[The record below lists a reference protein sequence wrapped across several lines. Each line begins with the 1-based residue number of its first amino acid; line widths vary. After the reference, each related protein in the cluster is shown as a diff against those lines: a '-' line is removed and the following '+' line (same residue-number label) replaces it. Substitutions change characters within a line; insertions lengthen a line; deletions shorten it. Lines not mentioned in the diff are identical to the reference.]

1 MLYGEGLR
9 KIIDKRPDLKYVN
22 DVDGYMSAHQDNFYD
37 FFQVGVNP
45 SSKKYESED
54 YGFCQLWR
62 SLGGKIHVVPDIKLV
77 HTGRSHYPGDVIKQ
91 ANIFASK

>member
-1 MLYGEGLR
+1 MTFWF
-9 KIIDKRPDLKYVN
+9 
-22 DVDGYMSAHQDNFYD
+22 SDNFYD

-62 SLGGKIHVVPDIKLV
+62 SLGGKIHVLPEIQLT
-77 HTGRSHYPGDVIKQ
+77 HTGRIHYPGDIKAQ
-91 ANIFASK
+91 ANLF

>member
-1 MLYGEGLR
+1 M
-9 KIIDKRPDLKYVN
+9 
-22 DVDGYMSAHQDNFYD
+22 DGYMSADKDNFYD

-62 SLGGKIHVVPDIKLV
+62 SLGGKIHVLPEIKLT
-77 HTGRSHYPGDVIKQ
+77 HTGRIHYPGDIKAQ
-91 ANIFASK
+91 ANLF